1 MILGMN
7 ACRTNGRFW
16 HMKWKLAVQ
25 RVDVLAREMEVFRV
39 RVDALPS
46 GIRALNLKRVVI
58 PPETN
63 AARNGAGLGD

>member
-1 MILGMN
+1 
-7 ACRTNGRFW
+7 
-16 HMKWKLAVQ
+16 MKWKLAVQ